1 MNSIGEAIR
10 STRKKQKLTLKKVAQ
25 AASVSLSFLS
35 EIERDKANPSIS
47 VLKRIA
53 NALNVNFTD
62 LFGEEKRSI
71 IVRKNE
77 RKPLVHS
84 EGSRITWYALS
95 QGSSNRMGPIWGVL
109 EEGAAYGDIG
119 VGHSDGEEFLFV
131 HSGRLEFMLGNERY
145 TLEEGDS
152 IYYDARIPHS
162 YKNIWDGE
170 TLLIAVA
177 TPPTF

>member
-1 MNSIGEAIR
+1 MKSIGEVIR
-10 STRKKQKLTLKKVAQ
+10 STRKKQNLTLKEVTQ
-25 AASVSLSFLS
+25 AASISLSFLS

-62 LFGEEKRSI
+62 LFGEEKQSI
-71 IVRKNE
+71 VIRKHE

-95 QGSSNRMGPIWGVL
+95 QGSANKMGAIWGVL
-109 EEGAAYGDIG
+109 EEGATSGEVG
-119 VGHSDGEEFLFV
+119 VGHSEGEEFLLV
-131 HSGRLEFMLGNERY
+131 HSGRLEFLLGNDRY

-152 IYYDARIPHS
+152 IYYDARTPHS
-162 YKNIWDGE
+162 YKNIGKGE
-170 TLLIAVA
+170 TLLLAVS
-177 TPPTF
+177 TPASF

>member
-1 MNSIGEAIR
+1 MNSIGEVIR
-10 STRKKQKLTLKKVAQ
+10 NTRKQKKLTLKEVAK
-25 AASVSLSFLS
+25 AGSISLSFLS

-62 LFGEEKRSI
+62 LFGEKEHSVV
-71 IVRKNE
+71 VRKNE

-84 EGSRITWYALS
+84 EGSRITWFSLS
-95 QGSSNRMGPIWGVL
+95 EGSKNKMGPLMGVL
-109 EEGAAYGDIG
+109 EEGATSGDIG
-119 VGHSDGEEFLFV
+119 VGHSEGEEFLYV
-131 HSGRLEFMLGNERY
+131 QSGGLEFVLGNDRY

-152 IYYDARIPHS
+152 IYFDARTPHS
-162 YKNIWDGE
+162 YKNVWKGE
-170 TLLIAVA
+170 TVVIAVV

>member
-1 MNSIGEAIR
+1 MNSIGEVIR
-10 STRKKQKLTLKKVAQ
+10 NTRKKQKLTLKEVAK
-25 AASVSLSFLS
+25 SGSISLSFLS

-62 LFGEEKRSI
+62 LFGEKEQGI
-71 IVRKNE
+71 VVRKNE

-84 EGSRITWYALS
+84 EGSRITWYSLS
-95 QGSSNRMGPIWGVL
+95 EGSRNKMGPIWGVL
-109 EEGAAYGDIG
+109 EEGATSGDVG
-119 VGHSDGEEFLFV
+119 VGHSEGEEFLYV
-131 HSGRLEFMLGNERY
+131 QSGCLEFMLGNDRY

-152 IYYDARIPHS
+152 IYFDARTPHS
-162 YKNIWDGE
+162 YKNVWRGE
-170 TLLIAVA
+170 TLVIAVS